1 MENQNLSPN
10 WLNGKYKINGFD
22 VVIDYNLSFACFEK
36 NEEECYTFQGDEANK
51 VIEEIAVIYNTDKNA
66 PTQKEA
72 IKKWINTY
80 L

>member
-1 MENQNLSPN
+1 MNVEKLSPN
-10 WLNGKYKINGFD
+10 WVNGKYKVNGFD

-51 VIEEIAVIYNTDKNA
+51 VIEEIAEIYNNDKDE
-66 PTQKEA
+66 PTKAVE
-72 IKKWINTY
+72 KWINTY